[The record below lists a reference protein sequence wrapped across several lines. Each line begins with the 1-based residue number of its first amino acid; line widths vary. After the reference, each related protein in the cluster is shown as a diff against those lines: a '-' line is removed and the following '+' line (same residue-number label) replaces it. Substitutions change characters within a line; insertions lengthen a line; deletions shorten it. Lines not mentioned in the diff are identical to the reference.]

1 MKEYS
6 DGANYLLRFDRSEE
20 VITTLLRWAKERK
33 LEGAFLTGLGA
44 VENPHLGYFD
54 AEKKG
59 YIDKEFEGEF
69 EIASLTGNL
78 AWDDAG
84 GGEDDV
90 EPKDETEPQPIAHIH
105 VTIAGPNFLAFGGHL
120 YSAVVSGTVEIAVIP
135 FGSKLERKY
144 KEELNLKLL
153 D

>member
-6 DGANYLLRFDRSEE
+6 DGTNYLLRFDRGEE
-20 VITTLLRWAKERK
+20 VITTLLRWARDRK
-33 LEGAFLTGLGA
+33 PDGAFLTGLGA
-44 VENPHLGYFD
+44 VERPHLGYFD

-69 EIASLTGNL
+69 EIASLSGNL
-78 AWDDAG
+78 AWDGVDP
-84 GGEDDV
+84 V
-90 EPKDETEPQPIAHIH
+90 AHIH

-120 YSAVVSGTVEIAVIP
+120 YSAVVSGTVEIAVIT
-135 FGSKLERKY
+135 FASKLERKY

-153 D
+153 VD

>member
-6 DGANYLLRFDRSEE
+6 DGTNYLLRFDRGEE

-78 AWDDAG
+78 AWDD
-84 GGEDDV
+84 DD
-90 EPKDETEPQPIAHIH
+90 PIAHIH

-120 YSAVVSGTVEIAVIP
+120 YSAVVSGTVEIAVIQ